1 MYISVRVFS
10 KGCAQECKWADEIL
24 ASCETLQDAVRCQ
37 SSLAVPE
44 RGSIFGLWKKNKK

>member
-1 MYISVRVFS
+1 MYISVRVSS

-44 RGSIFGLWKKNKK
+44 RGSIFGLIK